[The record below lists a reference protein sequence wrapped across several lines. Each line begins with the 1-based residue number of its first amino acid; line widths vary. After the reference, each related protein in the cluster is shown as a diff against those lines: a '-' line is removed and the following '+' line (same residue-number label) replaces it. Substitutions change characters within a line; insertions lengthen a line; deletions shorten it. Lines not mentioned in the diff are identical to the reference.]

1 MRAAALA
8 LLLVPACSAGV
19 AAPSRTGAAPTAAP
33 AAVDIVNYAFA
44 PKALT
49 VKAGMTVTWTE
60 RDDDLA
66 GKGAHTVSGEGF
78 TSMPVAKGTT
88 YAFTFAE
95 PGTYAYLCGIHNY
108 MTGTVT
114 VEP

>member
-19 AAPSRTGAAPTAAP
+19 AAPSRSAAP
-33 AAVDIVNYAFA
+33 APATGAGEIVNYAFA

-49 VKAGMTVTWTE
+49 VKAGTTVTWTE

-66 GKGAHTVSGEGF
+66 GTGAHTVSGEGF

-88 YAFTFAE
+88 YAFTFAK